1 MPTICLRFRFPEQ
14 TKVRRLLEA
23 CGSILQQAVD
33 YALDHHKTAT
43 FSIIQALYASC
54 RAQYPDL
61 PSVWIQSAIRAGA
74 AVVHSFRNRQGRGKT
89 PAGRPALRRPFV

>member
-1 MPTICLRFRFPEQ
+1 MPTVCLRFRFPEQ
-14 TKVRRLLEA
+14 TEVRRVMEA

-33 YALDHHKTAT
+33 YALGHPKTAT
-43 FSIIQALYASC
+43 FSIIQALYGSC
-54 RAQYPDL
+54 WARYPDL
-61 PSVWIQSAIRAGA
+61 PSAWVQWAVRAGA